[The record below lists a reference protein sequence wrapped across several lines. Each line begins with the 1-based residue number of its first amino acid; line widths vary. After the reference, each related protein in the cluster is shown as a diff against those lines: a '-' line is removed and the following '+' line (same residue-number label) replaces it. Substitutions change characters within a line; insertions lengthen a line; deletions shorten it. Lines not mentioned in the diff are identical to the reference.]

1 MNVLTFEVHTLPT
14 STSKASFAA
23 SHPMQRIICDA
34 TETGILRPN
43 VCEGDRIQEE
53 SDSDGKVPQS
63 FLIEYTASY
72 HTPLSYK
79 GRARDIHHPRTSP
92 CTSTHH
98 GYLYHHAPRRLMWT
112 ILLSLDPRP
121 PEHSPEWGKCP
132 PKVQGWSI
140 EQGQS
145 LSASQYM

>member
-34 TETGILRPN
+34 TETGILQPN

-79 GRARDIHHPRTSP
+79 GRARDIHHPTNV
-92 CTSTHH
+92 TMHVD
-98 GYLYHHAPRRLMWT
+98 APR
-112 ILLSLDPRP
+112 ISVP
-121 PEHSPEWGKCP
+121 PCPSEINVDHPPLARSPPTG
-132 PKVQGWSI
+132 
-140 EQGQS
+140 
-145 LSASQYM
+145 A